1 MSNEH
6 INTNKKDKTNKRKLE
21 DIDEEI
27 NILKN
32 EIKTN
37 KRKLIKLE
45 KQIVTS
51 DEKHES
57 NVDMLFEKTS
67 NYEDKFNN
75 LHNDI
80 KILNEKLDSHRKLE
94 SKKEL
99 DCNNNQSISKRPNRN
114 PKGKPNKGVIIFKG
128 KARKHREDFNDEEA
142 YYTTDNS
149 DIGDSDDSE
158 ISTSSNESGCSSI
171 NSYSSNENSKQD
183 NNDKNTL
190 KKALIS
196 SENHVNRLIY
206 NIIVNFNTTN
216 DYHDFNSKNFA
227 KDGIASKA
235 FTRRVET
242 IIKDYNK
249 LLENEKKQLMIQL
262 CY

>member
-1 MSNEH
+1 M
-6 INTNKKDKTNKRKLE
+6 KDKTNKRKLE

-99 DCNNNQSISKRPNRN
+99 DCNNNQSISKRLIEIQKANLI
-114 PKGKPNKGVIIFKG
+114 KGLSFLKRKLGSI
-128 KARKHREDFNDEEA
+128 ARILMMK
-142 YYTTDNS
+142 
-149 DIGDSDDSE
+149 
-158 ISTSSNESGCSSI
+158 
-171 NSYSSNENSKQD
+171 
-183 NNDKNTL
+183 
-190 KKALIS
+190 
-196 SENHVNRLIY
+196 RLI
-206 NIIVNFNTTN
+206 IQQTIVIL
-216 DYHDFNSKNFA
+216 A
-227 KDGIASKA
+227 I
-235 FTRRVET
+235 VM
-242 IIKDYNK
+242 IVK
-249 LLENEKKQLMIQL
+249 LVQVAMKVVVVV
-262 CY
+262 